1 MRFQSKF
8 YVDLGSPEGVAVD
21 WLSRNI
27 YWTDSGLDRIE
38 VSHLD
43 GTDRKTLFD
52 TDMVNPRGIVVDA
65 PNG

>member
-1 MRFQSKF
+1 M
-8 YVDLGSPEGVAVD
+8 D

>member
-1 MRFQSKF
+1 MTLKIF
-8 YVDLGSPEGVAVD
+8 VDLGSPEGIAVD

-38 VSHLD
+38 VSRLD
-43 GTDRKTLFD
+43 GKDRKTLFD
-52 TDMVNPRGIVVDA
+52 TDLVNPRGIVVDA